1 MKDSEISHITA
12 HNNFIYKKNNQMRLQ
27 NTITRVELDL
37 VQKCSKEY
45 PKMKEHFHDSINTD
59 YVLSSRQSK

>member
-1 MKDSEISHITA
+1 
-12 HNNFIYKKNNQMRLQ
+12 MRLQ

-59 YVLSSRQSK
+59 YVLSSRQSN